1 VRAVE
6 KEKVMEKFKKV
17 DVKYVGIGV
26 LIAILLYFVVDY
38 IVAKRED
45 KIYYGV
51 LEMDKIN
58 VSSEIPGKIEVLYVD
73 DGYVVKKGQELVAID
88 DKENRLKVEN
98 SEINLKSSENQLQKT
113 LDGTREEQIAAQR
126 EIVKQLETQVDQGRK
141 NLVTLTSSFK
151 FAVSNLENKKKI
163 YSDTKDLFNKKFESQ
178 YNLDVARLNYE
189 NAQNQFITAQNS
201 LENGKEALLGYEA
214 QKKAADENLRYMING
229 FSKRDVESDKLKI
242 QSSEKG
248 LELAKVYADKNKLV
262 SPIDGLVESV
272 NLKIGEVVNPGIA
285 VVTMLDMNNLWTKIY
300 VPEKILPLIKLNQKV
315 TVKSD
320 FIDKD
325 YEGEIVYIASDS
337 EFTPMNI
344 VTKKDRM
351 KLVYEIKVKVL
362 NNDGGLKS
370 GMLVGV
376 DLGL

>member
-1 VRAVE
+1 ME

-17 DVKYVGIGV
+17 DVKYLGIGV
-26 LIAILLYFVVDY
+26 VIALLLYFVVDY
-38 IVAKRED
+38 IVTKREE

-58 VSSEIPGKIEVLYVD
+58 ISSEIPGKIEVIYID
-73 DGYVVKKGQELVAID
+73 DGYVVKKGQELIAIN

-126 EIVKQLETQVDQGRK
+126 EVVKQLETQVEQGQK
-141 NLVTLTSSFK
+141 NLVTLASSFK
-151 FAVSNLENKKKI
+151 FALSNLENKKKI

-189 NAQNQFITAQNS
+189 NAQNQFTTAQNS
-201 LENGKEALLGYEA
+201 LENGKEMLLGYEA
-214 QKKAADENLRYMING
+214 QKKSADENLRYMING
-229 FSKRDVESDKLKI
+229 FSKRDVELDKLKI
-242 QSSEKG
+242 RSSEKG
-248 LELAKVYADKNKLV
+248 LELAKVYADKNRLI

-272 NLKIGEVVNPGIA
+272 NLKIGEVVNPGVA

-320 FIDKD
+320 FIDKS

-344 VTKKDRM
+344 VTKKDRL
-351 KLVYEIKVKVL
+351 KLVYEVKVKVL
-362 NNDGGLKS
+362 NNDGKLKS

>member
-1 VRAVE
+1 ME

-26 LIAILLYFVVDY
+26 LIAILLYFIVDY

-126 EIVKQLETQVDQGRK
+126 EVVKQLETQVDQGRK

-320 FIDKD
+320 FIDKN
-325 YEGEIVYIASDS
+325 YEGEIIYIASDS

>member
-1 VRAVE
+1 ME

-17 DVKYVGIGV
+17 DVKYLGIGV
-26 LIAILLYFVVDY
+26 VIALLLYFVVDY
-38 IVAKRED
+38 IVTKREE

-58 VSSEIPGKIEVLYVD
+58 VSSEIPGKIEVIYID
-73 DGYVVKKGQELVAID
+73 DGYVVKKGQELIAIN

-126 EIVKQLETQVDQGRK
+126 EVVKQLETQVEQGQK
-141 NLVTLTSSFK
+141 NLVTLASSFK
-151 FAVSNLENKKKI
+151 FALSNLENKKKI

-189 NAQNQFITAQNS
+189 NAQNQFTTAQNS
-201 LENGKEALLGYEA
+201 LENGKEMLLGYEA
-214 QKKAADENLRYMING
+214 QKKSADENLRYMING

-248 LELAKVYADKNKLV
+248 LELAKVYADKNRLI

-272 NLKIGEVVNPGIA
+272 NLKIGEVVNPGVA
-285 VVTMLDMNNLWTKIY
+285 VVTMLDMNSLWTKIY

-315 TVKSD
+315 AVKSD
-320 FIDKD
+320 FIDKN

-344 VTKKDRM
+344 VTKKDRL
-351 KLVYEIKVKVL
+351 KLVYEVKVKVL
-362 NNDGGLKS
+362 NNDGKLKS

>member
-1 VRAVE
+1 ME

-26 LIAILLYFVVDY
+26 LIAILLYFIVDY

-58 VSSEIPGKIEVLYVD
+58 VSSEISGKIEVLYVD

-113 LDGTREEQIAAQR
+113 LDGTREEQIAVQR
-126 EIVKQLETQVDQGRK
+126 EVVKQLETQLDQGRK

-214 QKKAADENLRYMING
+214 QKKAADENLRYMVNG

>member
-1 VRAVE
+1 ME

-17 DVKYVGIGV
+17 DVKYVGIGI
-26 LIAILLYFVVDY
+26 LIAILLYFIVDY

-126 EIVKQLETQVDQGRK
+126 EVVKQLETQVDQGRK

>member
-1 VRAVE
+1 ME

-17 DVKYVGIGV
+17 DVKYLGIGV
-26 LIAILLYFVVDY
+26 VIALLLYFVVDY
-38 IVAKRED
+38 IVAKREE

-58 VSSEIPGKIEVLYVD
+58 ISSEIPGKIEVVYVD

-88 DKENRLKVEN
+88 DRENRLKVEN

-126 EIVKQLETQVDQGRK
+126 EVVKQLETQVEQGQK
-141 NLVTLTSSFK
+141 NLVTLAGSFK
-151 FAVSNLENKKKI
+151 FALSNLENKKKI

-189 NAQNQFITAQNS
+189 NAQNQFTTAQNS
-201 LENGKEALLGYEA
+201 LENGKKMLLGYEA
-214 QKKAADENLRYMING
+214 QKKSADENLRYMING

-248 LELAKVYADKNKLV
+248 LELAKVYADKNRLI

-272 NLKIGEVVNPGIA
+272 NLKIGEVVNPGVA

-320 FIDKD
+320 FIDKS
-325 YEGEIVYIASDS
+325 YEGEIVYIDSDS

-344 VTKKDRM
+344 VTKKDRL
-351 KLVYEIKVKVL
+351 KLVYEVKVKVL
-362 NNDGGLKS
+362 NNDGKLKS

>member
-1 VRAVE
+1 ME

-17 DVKYVGIGV
+17 DVKYVGIGI
-26 LIAILLYFVVDY
+26 LIAILLYFIVDY

-126 EIVKQLETQVDQGRK
+126 EVVKQLETQVDQGRK

-201 LENGKEALLGYEA
+201 LENGKESLLGYEA
-214 QKKAADENLRYMING
+214 QKKAADENLRYMVNG

-272 NLKIGEVVNPGIA
+272 NLKIGEVANPGIA

-362 NNDGGLKS
+362 NNDGRLKS

>member
-1 VRAVE
+1 ME

-26 LIAILLYFVVDY
+26 LIAILLYFIVDY

-126 EIVKQLETQVDQGRK
+126 EVVKQLETQVDQGRK

-214 QKKAADENLRYMING
+214 QKKAADENLRYMVNG

-272 NLKIGEVVNPGIA
+272 NLKIGEVANPGIA

-362 NNDGGLKS
+362 NNDGRLKS

>member
-1 VRAVE
+1 ME

-17 DVKYVGIGV
+17 DVKYVGIGI
-26 LIAILLYFVVDY
+26 LIAILLYFIVDY

-126 EIVKQLETQVDQGRK
+126 EVVKQLETQVDQGRK

-214 QKKAADENLRYMING
+214 QKKAADENLRYMVNG

-315 TVKSD
+315 TIKSD

>member
-1 VRAVE
+1 ME

-26 LIAILLYFVVDY
+26 LIAILLYFIVDY

-58 VSSEIPGKIEVLYVD
+58 VSSEISGKIEVLYVD

-126 EIVKQLETQVDQGRK
+126 EVVKQLETQVDQGRK

-214 QKKAADENLRYMING
+214 QKKAADENLRYMVNG

-285 VVTMLDMNNLWTKIY
+285 VVTMLDMKNLWTKIY

-320 FIDKD
+320 FIDKE

>member
-1 VRAVE
+1 ME
-6 KEKVMEKFKKV
+6 KEKMMEKLKKV

-26 LIAILLYFVVDY
+26 IIALLLYFVVDY

-58 VSSEIPGKIEVLYVD
+58 VSSEISGKIEVLYVD
-73 DGYVVKKGQELVAID
+73 DGHVVKKGQELVAID

-126 EIVKQLETQVDQGRK
+126 EIVKQLEAQVEQGRK

-151 FAVSNLENKKKI
+151 FAISNLENKKKI
-163 YSDTKDLFNKKFESQ
+163 YRDTKDLFNKKFESQ

-189 NAQNQFITAQNS
+189 NAQNQFTTAQNS

-229 FSKRDVESDKLKI
+229 FSKRDVELDKLKI

-248 LELAKVYADKNKLV
+248 LQLARVYADKNRLI

-320 FIDKD
+320 FIDKN

-362 NNDGGLKS
+362 NSDGRLKS

>member
-1 VRAVE
+1 ME
-6 KEKVMEKFKKV
+6 KEKVIEKFKKV
-17 DVKYVGIGV
+17 DVKYLGIGV
-26 LIAILLYFVVDY
+26 VIALLLYFVVDY
-38 IVAKRED
+38 IIAKREE

-58 VSSEIPGKIEVLYVD
+58 ISSEIPGKIEVVYID

-88 DKENRLKVEN
+88 DRENRLKVEN

-126 EIVKQLETQVDQGRK
+126 EVVKQLETQVEQGQK
-141 NLVTLTSSFK
+141 NLVTLASSFK
-151 FAVSNLENKKKI
+151 FALSNLENKKKI

-189 NAQNQFITAQNS
+189 NAQNQFTTAQNS
-201 LENGKEALLGYEA
+201 LENGKEMLLGYEA
-214 QKKAADENLRYMING
+214 QKKSADENLRYMING

-248 LELAKVYADKNKLV
+248 LELAKVYADKNRLI

-272 NLKIGEVVNPGIA
+272 NLKIGEGVNPGVA
-285 VVTMLDMNNLWTKIY
+285 VVTMLDMNSLWTKIY

-320 FIDKD
+320 FIDKS

-362 NNDGGLKS
+362 NNDGKLKS

>member
-1 VRAVE
+1 ME

-26 LIAILLYFVVDY
+26 LIAILLYFIVDY

-113 LDGTREEQIAAQR
+113 LDGTREEQIAVQR
-126 EIVKQLETQVDQGRK
+126 EVVKQLETQVDQGRK

-214 QKKAADENLRYMING
+214 QKKAADENLRYMVNG

>member
-1 VRAVE
+1 ME

-17 DVKYVGIGV
+17 DAKYVGIGV
-26 LIAILLYFVVDY
+26 VISILLYFIVDY
-38 IVAKRED
+38 IVAKREE

-58 VSSEIPGKIEVLYVD
+58 ASSEIPGKIEILYVD
-73 DGYVVKKGQELVAID
+73 DGYVVKKGQELVKID

-126 EIVKQLETQVDQGRK
+126 EVVKQLEIQVDQGRK

-163 YSDTKDLFNKKFESQ
+163 YSDTKDLFYKKFESQ

-214 QKKAADENLRYMING
+214 QKQAADENLRYMING
-229 FSKRDVESDKLKI
+229 FSKRDIESDKLKI

-248 LELAKVYADKNKLV
+248 LELAKVYADKNKIV
-262 SPIDGLVESV
+262 SPID
-272 NLKIGEVVNPGIA
+272 
-285 VVTMLDMNNLWTKIY
+285 
-300 VPEKILPLIKLNQKV
+300 
-315 TVKSD
+315 
-320 FIDKD
+320 
-325 YEGEIVYIASDS
+325 
-337 EFTPMNI
+337 
-344 VTKKDRM
+344 
-351 KLVYEIKVKVL
+351 
-362 NNDGGLKS
+362 
-370 GMLVGV
+370 
-376 DLGL
+376 

>member
-1 VRAVE
+1 ME

-26 LIAILLYFVVDY
+26 LIAILLYFIVDY

-126 EIVKQLETQVDQGRK
+126 EVVKQLETQVDQGRK

>member
-1 VRAVE
+1 ME

-17 DVKYVGIGV
+17 DVKYLGIGV
-26 LIAILLYFVVDY
+26 VIALLLYFVVDY
-38 IVAKRED
+38 IIAKREE

-58 VSSEIPGKIEVLYVD
+58 ISSEIPGKIEVVYID

-88 DKENRLKVEN
+88 DRENRLKVEN

-126 EIVKQLETQVDQGRK
+126 EVVKQLETQVEQGQK
-141 NLVTLTSSFK
+141 NLVTLASSFK
-151 FAVSNLENKKKI
+151 FALSNLENKKKI
-163 YSDTKDLFNKKFESQ
+163 YNDTKYLFNKKFESQ

-189 NAQNQFITAQNS
+189 NAQNQFTTAQNS
-201 LENGKEALLGYEA
+201 LENGKKMLLGYEA
-214 QKKAADENLRYMING
+214 QKKSADENLRYMING
-229 FSKRDVESDKLKI
+229 FSKRDIESDKLKI

-248 LELAKVYADKNKLV
+248 LELAKVYADKNRLI

-272 NLKIGEVVNPGIA
+272 NLKIGEVVNPGVA

-320 FIDKD
+320 FIDKS

-344 VTKKDRM
+344 VTKKDRL
-351 KLVYEIKVKVL
+351 KLVYEVKVKVL
-362 NNDGGLKS
+362 NNDGKLKS

-376 DLGL
+376 DLGV

>member
-1 VRAVE
+1 ME

-26 LIAILLYFVVDY
+26 LIAILLYFIVDY

-126 EIVKQLETQVDQGRK
+126 EVVKQLETQVDQGRK

-201 LENGKEALLGYEA
+201 LENGKESLLGYEA
-214 QKKAADENLRYMING
+214 QKKAADENLRYMVNG

-272 NLKIGEVVNPGIA
+272 NLKIGEVANPGIA

-362 NNDGGLKS
+362 NNDGRLKS

>member
-1 VRAVE
+1 ME

-26 LIAILLYFVVDY
+26 LIAILLYFIVDY

-126 EIVKQLETQVDQGRK
+126 EVVKQLETQVDQGRK

-214 QKKAADENLRYMING
+214 QKKAADENLRYMVNG

-325 YEGEIVYIASDS
+325 YEGEIIYIASDS

>member
-1 VRAVE
+1 ME

-17 DVKYVGIGV
+17 DVKYVGIGI
-26 LIAILLYFVVDY
+26 LIAILLYFIVDY

-126 EIVKQLETQVDQGRK
+126 EVVKHLETQVDQGRK

-163 YSDTKDLFNKKFESQ
+163 YNDTKDLFNKKFESQ

-189 NAQNQFITAQNS
+189 NAQNQFTTAQNS

-214 QKKAADENLRYMING
+214 QKKAADENLRYMVNG

-242 QSSEKG
+242 QASKKG
-248 LELAKVYADKNKLV
+248 VELAKVYADKNRLV

-300 VPEKILPLIKLNQKV
+300 VTEKILPLIKLNQKV

-362 NNDGGLKS
+362 NNDGRLKS

>member
-1 VRAVE
+1 ME

-26 LIAILLYFVVDY
+26 LIAILLYFIVDY

-113 LDGTREEQIAAQR
+113 LDGTREEQIAVQR
-126 EIVKQLETQVDQGRK
+126 EVVKQLETQVDQGRK

-214 QKKAADENLRYMING
+214 QKKAADENLRYMVNG

-285 VVTMLDMNNLWTKIY
+285 VVTMLDINNLWTKIY

>member
-1 VRAVE
+1 ME

-26 LIAILLYFVVDY
+26 LIAILLYFIVDY

-126 EIVKQLETQVDQGRK
+126 EVVKQLETQVDQGRK

-201 LENGKEALLGYEA
+201 LENGKESLLGYEA
-214 QKKAADENLRYMING
+214 QKKAADENLRYMVNG

-272 NLKIGEVVNPGIA
+272 NLKIGEVANPGIA

-325 YEGEIVYIASDS
+325 YEGEIIYIASDS

-362 NNDGGLKS
+362 NNDGRLKS

>member
-1 VRAVE
+1 ME

-17 DVKYVGIGV
+17 DAKYVGIGV
-26 LIAILLYFVVDY
+26 VIAILLYFIVDY
-38 IVAKRED
+38 IVAKREE

-58 VSSEIPGKIEVLYVD
+58 VSSEIPGKIEILYVD

-98 SEINLKSSENQLQKT
+98 SEINLKSSENQLLKT

-126 EIVKQLETQVDQGRK
+126 EVVKQLETQVDQGRK

-151 FAVSNLENKKKI
+151 FTVSNLENKKKI

-189 NAQNQFITAQNS
+189 NAQNQFITAKNS
-201 LENGKEALLGYEA
+201 LENGKETLLGYEA

-229 FSKRDVESDKLKI
+229 FSKRDIESDKLKI
-242 QSSEKG
+242 QSSKKG

-272 NLKIGEVVNPGIA
+272 NLKIGEIVNPGIA

-300 VPEKILPLIKLNQKV
+300 VPEKILPLIKLNQKI

-320 FIDKD
+320 FIDKN

-344 VTKKDRM
+344 VTKKDRL

-362 NNDGGLKS
+362 NNDGKLKS

>member
-1 VRAVE
+1 ME

-26 LIAILLYFVVDY
+26 LIAILLYFIVDY

-126 EIVKQLETQVDQGRK
+126 EVVKQLETQVDQGRK

-163 YSDTKDLFNKKFESQ
+163 YSDTKDLFNKTFESQ
-178 YNLDVARLNYE
+178 YNLEVARLNYE

-229 FSKRDVESDKLKI
+229 FSKRDIESDKLKI

-272 NLKIGEVVNPGIA
+272 NLKIGEIVNPGIA

-325 YEGEIVYIASDS
+325 YEGEIIYIASDS

>member
-1 VRAVE
+1 ME

-26 LIAILLYFVVDY
+26 LIAILLYFIVDY

-58 VSSEIPGKIEVLYVD
+58 VSSEISGKIEVLYVD

-126 EIVKQLETQVDQGRK
+126 EVVKQLETQVDQGRK

-214 QKKAADENLRYMING
+214 QKKAADENLRYMVNG

-285 VVTMLDMNNLWTKIY
+285 VVTMLDMKNLWTKIY

>member
-1 VRAVE
+1 ME

-17 DVKYVGIGV
+17 DAKYVGIGV
-26 LIAILLYFVVDY
+26 VIAILLYFIVDY
-38 IVAKRED
+38 IVAKREE

-58 VSSEIPGKIEVLYVD
+58 VSSEIPGKIEILYVD

-98 SEINLKSSENQLQKT
+98 SEINLKSSENQLLKT

-126 EIVKQLETQVDQGRK
+126 EVVKQLETQVDQGRK
-141 NLVTLTSSFK
+141 KLVTLTSSFK
-151 FAVSNLENKKKI
+151 FTVSNLENKKKI

-189 NAQNQFITAQNS
+189 NAQNQFITAKNS
-201 LENGKEALLGYEA
+201 LENGKETLLGYEA

-229 FSKRDVESDKLKI
+229 FSKRDIESDKLKI
-242 QSSEKG
+242 QSSKKG

-272 NLKIGEVVNPGIA
+272 NLKIGEIVNPGIA

-300 VPEKILPLIKLNQKV
+300 VPEKILPLIKLNQKI

-320 FIDKD
+320 FIDKN

-344 VTKKDRM
+344 VTKKDRL

-362 NNDGGLKS
+362 NNDGKLKS

>member
-1 VRAVE
+1 ME

-17 DVKYVGIGV
+17 DAKYVGIGV
-26 LIAILLYFVVDY
+26 VIAILLYFIVDY
-38 IVAKRED
+38 IVAKREE

-58 VSSEIPGKIEVLYVD
+58 VSSEIPGKIEILYVD

-98 SEINLKSSENQLQKT
+98 SEINLKSSENQLLKT

-126 EIVKQLETQVDQGRK
+126 EVVKQLETQVDQGRK

-151 FAVSNLENKKKI
+151 FTVSNLENKKKI

-189 NAQNQFITAQNS
+189 NAQNQFITAKNS
-201 LENGKEALLGYEA
+201 LENGKETLLGYEA

-229 FSKRDVESDKLKI
+229 FSKRDIESDKLKI
-242 QSSEKG
+242 QSSKKG

-272 NLKIGEVVNPGIA
+272 NLKIGEIVNPGIA

-300 VPEKILPLIKLNQKV
+300 VPEKILPLIKLNQKI

-320 FIDKD
+320 FIDKN
-325 YEGEIVYIASDS
+325 YEGEIVYLASDS

-344 VTKKDRM
+344 VTKKDRL

-362 NNDGGLKS
+362 NNDGKLKS

>member
-1 VRAVE
+1 ME

-17 DVKYVGIGV
+17 DVKYVGIGI
-26 LIAILLYFVVDY
+26 LIAILLYFIVDY

-58 VSSEIPGKIEVLYVD
+58 VSSEISGKIEVLYVD

-126 EIVKQLETQVDQGRK
+126 EVIKQLETQVDQGRK

-214 QKKAADENLRYMING
+214 QKKAADENLRYMVNG

-325 YEGEIVYIASDS
+325 YEGEIIYIASDS

>member
-1 VRAVE
+1 ME

-17 DVKYVGIGV
+17 DAKYVGIGV
-26 LIAILLYFVVDY
+26 VISILLYFIVDY
-38 IVAKRED
+38 IVAKREE

-58 VSSEIPGKIEVLYVD
+58 ASSEIPGKIEILYVD
-73 DGYVVKKGQELVAID
+73 DGYVVKKGQELVKID

-126 EIVKQLETQVDQGRK
+126 EVVKQLEIQVDQGRK

-214 QKKAADENLRYMING
+214 QKQAADENLRYMING
-229 FSKRDVESDKLKI
+229 FSKRDIESDKLKI

-320 FIDKD
+320 FIDKN

-344 VTKKDRM
+344 VTKKDRL

-362 NNDGGLKS
+362 NNDGKLKS

>member
-1 VRAVE
+1 ME

-126 EIVKQLETQVDQGRK
+126 EVVKQLETQVDQGRK

-214 QKKAADENLRYMING
+214 QKKAADENLRYMVNG

>member
-1 VRAVE
+1 ME
-6 KEKVMEKFKKV
+6 KEKVMEKFKKI

-26 LIAILLYFVVDY
+26 LIAILLYFIVDY

-126 EIVKQLETQVDQGRK
+126 EVVKQLETQVDQGRK

-214 QKKAADENLRYMING
+214 QKKAADENLRYMVNG

>member
-1 VRAVE
+1 ME

-17 DVKYVGIGV
+17 DVKYVGIGI
-26 LIAILLYFVVDY
+26 LIAILLYFIVDY

-126 EIVKQLETQVDQGRK
+126 EVVKQLETQVDQGRK

-214 QKKAADENLRYMING
+214 QKKAADENLRYMVNG

-320 FIDKD
+320 FIDKE

>member
-1 VRAVE
+1 ME

-17 DVKYVGIGV
+17 DVKYLGIGV
-26 LIAILLYFVVDY
+26 VIALLLYFVVDY
-38 IVAKRED
+38 IVAKREE

-58 VSSEIPGKIEVLYVD
+58 VSSEIPGKIEVVYID

-88 DKENRLKVEN
+88 DRENRLKVEN

-126 EIVKQLETQVDQGRK
+126 EVVKQLETQVEQGQK
-141 NLVTLTSSFK
+141 NLVTLASSFK
-151 FAVSNLENKKKI
+151 FALSNLENKKKI

-189 NAQNQFITAQNS
+189 NAQNQFTTAQNS
-201 LENGKEALLGYEA
+201 LENGKEMLLGYEA
-214 QKKAADENLRYMING
+214 QKKSADENLRYMING

-248 LELAKVYADKNKLV
+248 LELAKVYADKNRLI

-272 NLKIGEVVNPGIA
+272 NLKIGEVVNPGVA

-320 FIDKD
+320 FIDKS

-344 VTKKDRM
+344 VTKKDRL
-351 KLVYEIKVKVL
+351 KLVYEVKVKVL
-362 NNDGGLKS
+362 NNDGKLKS

>member
-1 VRAVE
+1 ME
-6 KEKVMEKFKKV
+6 KEKVIEKFKKV
-17 DVKYVGIGV
+17 DVKYLGIGV
-26 LIAILLYFVVDY
+26 VIALLLYFVVDY
-38 IVAKRED
+38 IIAKREE

-58 VSSEIPGKIEVLYVD
+58 VSSEIPGKIEVVYID

-126 EIVKQLETQVDQGRK
+126 EVVKQLETQVEQGQK
-141 NLVTLTSSFK
+141 NLVTLASSFK
-151 FAVSNLENKKKI
+151 FALSNLENKKKI

-189 NAQNQFITAQNS
+189 NAQNQFTTAQNS
-201 LENGKEALLGYEA
+201 LENGKEMLLGYEA
-214 QKKAADENLRYMING
+214 QKKSADENLRYMING
-229 FSKRDVESDKLKI
+229 FSKRDVELDKLKI
-242 QSSEKG
+242 RSSEKG
-248 LELAKVYADKNKLV
+248 LELAKVYADKNRLI

-272 NLKIGEVVNPGIA
+272 NLKIGEVVNPGVA

-320 FIDKD
+320 FIDKS

-344 VTKKDRM
+344 VTKKDRL
-351 KLVYEIKVKVL
+351 KLVYEVKVKVL
-362 NNDGGLKS
+362 NNDGKLKS

>member
-1 VRAVE
+1 
-6 KEKVMEKFKKV
+6 
-17 DVKYVGIGV
+17 
-26 LIAILLYFVVDY
+26 
-38 IVAKRED
+38 
-45 KIYYGV
+45 
-51 LEMDKIN
+51 MDKIN
-58 VSSEIPGKIEVLYVD
+58 VSSEIPGKIEILYVD

-98 SEINLKSSENQLQKT
+98 SEINLKSSENQLLKT

-126 EIVKQLETQVDQGRK
+126 EVVKQLETQVDQGRK

-151 FAVSNLENKKKI
+151 FTVSNLENKKKI

-189 NAQNQFITAQNS
+189 NAQNQFITAKNS
-201 LENGKEALLGYEA
+201 LENGKETLLGYEA

-229 FSKRDVESDKLKI
+229 FSKRDIESDKLKI
-242 QSSEKG
+242 QSSKKG

-272 NLKIGEVVNPGIA
+272 NLKIGEIVNPGIA

-300 VPEKILPLIKLNQKV
+300 VPEKILPLIKLNQKI

-320 FIDKD
+320 FIDKN

-344 VTKKDRM
+344 VTKKDRL

-362 NNDGGLKS
+362 NNDGKLKS

>member
-1 VRAVE
+1 ME

-26 LIAILLYFVVDY
+26 LIAILLYFIVDY

-126 EIVKQLETQVDQGRK
+126 EVVKQLETQVDQGRK

-151 FAVSNLENKKKI
+151 FTVSNLENKKKI

-214 QKKAADENLRYMING
+214 QKKAADENLRYMVNG

>member
-1 VRAVE
+1 ME

-17 DVKYVGIGV
+17 DVKYLGIGV
-26 LIAILLYFVVDY
+26 VIALLLYFVVDY
-38 IVAKRED
+38 IVAKREE

-58 VSSEIPGKIEVLYVD
+58 ISSEIPGKIEVVYVD

-88 DKENRLKVEN
+88 DRENRLKVEN

-126 EIVKQLETQVDQGRK
+126 EVVKQLETQVEQGQK
-141 NLVTLTSSFK
+141 NLVTLASSFK
-151 FAVSNLENKKKI
+151 FALSNLENKKKI

-189 NAQNQFITAQNS
+189 NAQNQFTTAQNS
-201 LENGKEALLGYEA
+201 LENGKEMLLGYEA
-214 QKKAADENLRYMING
+214 QKKSADENLRYMING

-248 LELAKVYADKNKLV
+248 LELAKVYADKNRLI

-320 FIDKD
+320 FIDKS
-325 YEGEIVYIASDS
+325 YKGEIVYIASDS

-344 VTKKDRM
+344 VTKKDRL
-351 KLVYEIKVKVL
+351 KLVYEVKVKVL
-362 NNDGGLKS
+362 NNDGKLKS